1 MTLDEIREKWNGRK
15 FNYRR
20 MAAAKSKMLTPVQ
33 IDKESLVGYFQGR
46 RGRYKTTL
54 ESCQCGDFMHG
65 GGKCKHILRL
75 AMELGVLDV
84 KFESDVA
91 YIPTPKS
98 DACSLTSAVDYVEK
112 LSDEAQILL
121 KEIFF
126 KISEKVPVCEVMM
139 SEALEE
145 IVSQKIL
152 KITPSEE
159 GERRCK
165 VSCAGWCPKGK
176 VQKYLSRKFGMRE
189 ILSEDGNGYE
199 FVPALETRLPDD
211 EVTRELIERG
221 YYALTDKSDVREEI
235 KPEDWIKDL

>member
-1 MTLDEIREKWNGRK
+1 MMLDEIRELWKGRK
-15 FNYRR
+15 FNHRR
-20 MAAAKSKMLTPVQ
+20 MAAAKSKILTPVRV
-33 IDKESLVGYFQGR
+33 DKESLVGYFQGR

-54 ESCQCGDFMHG
+54 ESCQCGDFLHG

-84 KFESDVA
+84 KFESDAA

-126 KISEKVPVCEVMM
+126 EISEKVPVCKVMM

-145 IVSQKIL
+145 IVDQKIL
-152 KITPSEE
+152 KIMPPE
-159 GERRCK
+159 GRERSHR
-165 VSCAGWCPKGK
+165 VSCSGWCPKGK
-176 VQKYLSRKFGMRE
+176 VQKYLSRKFGLRE
-189 ILSEDGNGYE
+189 IFCEESGGFE
-199 FVPALETRLPDD
+199 FVPALETKLPDD
-211 EVTRELIERG
+211 EVTKELIARG
-221 YYALTDKSDVREEI
+221 YYTPHDETDVRQEI
-235 KPEDWIKDL
+235 KPEDWIK